1 MLMAMTSHIRPAL
14 VKVLESWDRDE
25 TGAYKDS
32 FIMSE
37 GCQRQAVEDDH
48 DHVSEVYKGPDPA
61 SLLQNAKVHFLAA
74 PFPKILS

>member
-37 GCQRQAVEDDH
+37 GCQRLTVED
-48 DHVSEVYKGPDPA
+48 DHVSEVSTGPDPA
-61 SLLQNAKVHFLAA
+61 TLLQNAKVYFLAA